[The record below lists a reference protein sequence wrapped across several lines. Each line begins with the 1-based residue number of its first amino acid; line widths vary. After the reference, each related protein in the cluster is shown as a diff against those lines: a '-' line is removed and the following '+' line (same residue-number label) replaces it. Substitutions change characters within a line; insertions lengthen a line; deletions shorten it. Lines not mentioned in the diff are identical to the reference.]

1 MVTREQAL
9 IVLNKFRENKP
20 ARFFNKV
27 DETSAG
33 MSFVL
38 VYLNEHEG
46 DVYASSI
53 AEEMKISRAR
63 VAVLIQKLINKQ
75 MIEKLPSNSDARI
88 EVLKL
93 TSEGKEK
100 IEFFKE
106 QMISRVIKIIEE
118 VGLEEVYKFIETS
131 AKIRNI
137 LDETE

>member
-1 MVTREQAL
+1 MVTREQA
-9 IVLNKFRENKP
+9 IVVLNKFRENKP

-38 VYLNEHEG
+38 IYLNEHEG
-46 DVYASSI
+46 DVYASTI

-75 MIEKLPSNSDARI
+75 MIEKLPSNCDARI

-93 TSEGKEK
+93 TAIGKEK